1 MKPLAITLG
10 DPSGIGAEVVSKALR
25 KLKRPPPFLIFGSRD
40 YARESP
46 GARVLEELKRVHPQ
60 DLDSDSNHLFVD
72 VGRDSDPSLRWGSVD
87 KLYGR
92 VALDSIHAALA
103 AIENGICGAMV
114 TAPIHKESISLAG
127 SEHAGHT
134 EILAARAG
142 LERYAHDYAMYFAS
156 PVLRVALLSVHLS
169 LREALDRIDAETVD
183 ALCRLVDREYPRLEG
198 PRPRI
203 GVAALNPHGGESGK
217 FGREEEKIADGVERA
232 SKSGVNVR
240 GPFSADTI
248 FLNAMRGDFDVVV
261 ALYHDQG
268 LIPIKTIEFDRS
280 VNVTLGLPYLRVSVD
295 HGTAFDIA
303 GQDKAN
309 PEPMRHAIEWAARH
323 AVNYRR

>member
-10 DPSGIGAEVVSKALR
+10 DPSGIGAEVVFKALR
-25 KLKRPPPFLIFGSRD
+25 KLKPQPPFLIFGSWE

-46 GARVLEELKRVHPQ
+46 GARFLEGLKRVRPE
-60 DLDSDSNHLFVD
+60 DIDSRSNHLFVD
-72 VGRDSDPSLRWGSVD
+72 VGRDTDPPLRWGSVD
-87 KLYGR
+87 PHYGR
-92 VALDSIHAALA
+92 VALDSINAALA
-103 AIENGICGAMV
+103 AIDSEICGAVV
-114 TAPIHKESISLAG
+114 TAPIHKESVSLAG
-127 SEHAGHT
+127 SKHAGHT
-134 EILAARAG
+134 ELLASRAG
-142 LERYAHDYAMYFAS
+142 LKRYAHDYAMYFDS

-169 LREALDRIDAETVD
+169 LREALERIDAETVD

-217 FGREEEKIADGVERA
+217 FGRDEEQIADGVGRA
-232 SKSGVNVR
+232 AKSGVNVR
-240 GPFSADTI
+240 GPFPADTI
-248 FLNAMRGDFDVVV
+248 FLSALRGDFDVVV
-261 ALYHDQG
+261 AMYHDQG
-268 LIPIKTIEFDRS
+268 LIPIKTMEFERS
-280 VNVTLGLPYLRVSVD
+280 VNITLGLPYLRVSVD

-309 PEPMRHAIEWAARH
+309 LEPMRHAIEWATRH

>member
-10 DPSGIGAEVVSKALR
+10 DPSGIGAEVVFKALH
-25 KLKRPPPFLIFGSRD
+25 KLESRPPLVIFGNWE

-46 GARVLEELKRVHPQ
+46 GARFLDELKRVPAEEVGA
-60 DLDSDSNHLFVD
+60 DSDHLFVD
-72 VGRDSDPSLRWGSVD
+72 VGKDTDARLRWGSVD
-87 KLYGR
+87 KHYGR
-92 VALDSIHAALA
+92 TALDSINSALA
-103 AIENGICGAMV
+103 AIETGSCSALV

-134 EILAARAG
+134 EILASRAG
-142 LERYAHDYAMYFAS
+142 LERYAHDYAMYFDS

-169 LREALDRIDAETVD
+169 LREAIERIDADTVD
-183 ALCRLVDREYPRLEG
+183 ALCRLVDREYPRLENH
-198 PRPRI
+198 RPRI

-217 FGREEEKIADGVERA
+217 FGRDEERIADGVSRA
-232 SKSGVNVR
+232 FKAGVDVR

-248 FLNAMRGDFDVVV
+248 FLSAMRGDFDVVV

-268 LIPIKTIEFDRS
+268 LIPVKTMEFERS

-309 PEPMRHAIEWAARH
+309 PEPMRYAIEWAARH
-323 AVNYRR
+323 AVDYRR